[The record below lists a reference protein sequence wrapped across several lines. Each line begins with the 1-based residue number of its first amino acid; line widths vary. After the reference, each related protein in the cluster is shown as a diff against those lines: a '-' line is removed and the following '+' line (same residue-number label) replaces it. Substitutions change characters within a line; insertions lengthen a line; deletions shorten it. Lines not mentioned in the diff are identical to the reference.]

1 MNLGLKYDKVD
12 IEVDYNVNRGGSKGN
27 NTIQKDYFLPSLN
40 LKYNLNDKTR
50 FAWELVKHIR
60 FRRQRKYLLTVM
72 SA

>member
-1 MNLGLKYDKVD
+1 MKYDKVD

-40 LKYNLNDKTR
+40 LKYNLNDKNSLRLGASKTYTLPQ
-50 FAWELVKHIR
+50 AKE
-60 FRRQRKYLLTVM
+60 YLLTVM